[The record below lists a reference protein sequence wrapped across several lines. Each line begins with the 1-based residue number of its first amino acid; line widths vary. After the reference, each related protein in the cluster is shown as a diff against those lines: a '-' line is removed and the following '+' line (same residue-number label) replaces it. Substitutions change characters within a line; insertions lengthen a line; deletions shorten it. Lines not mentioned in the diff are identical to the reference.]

1 MKGVVAG
8 LYNLRNIGNSFGVP
22 NAVDPIKRDSSQ
34 LGAFFGILNLEY
46 SPIAFDK
53 EVILE
58 EIIVE
63 EGVGLETHL
72 IILDSDND
80 VENAT

>member
-58 EIIVE
+58 KIVIIE
-63 EGVGLETHL
+63 SKSLRKRL
-72 IILDSDND
+72 IIFNSYNYIKYSK
-80 VENAT
+80 